1 MGYRTSV
8 LISPVGRSAKEEKV
22 PEPGTGKDRPK
33 VTGTAHSKLKT
44 ATEKE
49 AGKGPPTM
57 RLQGGWGSTEERAH
71 CGTQDSLWLGTVT
84 IRYDRVLILGP
95 SAVSCSQTTAL
106 SPIHRGLE
114 KHSPGTEA
122 WPEQF

>member
-1 MGYRTSV
+1 MKLKSNKAKQKMGYRTLV

-33 VTGTAHSKLKT
+33 ATGTTHSKLRT

-57 RLQGGWGSTEERAH
+57 CLRGAALRSGPLWHPRQLVAWDGDYKVRESA
-71 CGTQDSLWLGTVT
+71 DSWASCH
-84 IRYDRVLILGP
+84 LIQPDDCLA
-95 SAVSCSQTTAL
+95 SYS
-106 SPIHRGLE
+106 
-114 KHSPGTEA
+114 
-122 WPEQF
+122 